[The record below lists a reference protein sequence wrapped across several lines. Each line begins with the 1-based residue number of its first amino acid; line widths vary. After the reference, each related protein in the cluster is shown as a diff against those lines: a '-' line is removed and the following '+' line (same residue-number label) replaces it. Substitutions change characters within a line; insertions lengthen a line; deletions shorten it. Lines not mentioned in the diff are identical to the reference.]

1 MKIKILHRD
10 DDIIVV
16 DKPTG
21 IPTHAPEPADP
32 YPGDALRIVQRQEGL
47 SYLGMHQRLD
57 ADTSGVLLF
66 SARPEANRS
75 LAATFEGRAAR
86 KVYFAAVLGA
96 PEVDESSIDAPIAR
110 DRDGRYKVTAAKD
123 PAGLPARTRCRVV
136 DRGWI
141 GKKSE
146 GLPFAVIEA
155 IPETGRTHQIRLH
168 LAHVG
173 LPVLGDAL
181 YGGKA
186 GMFPRLCLHAAELT
200 IPHPTTGK
208 RITFRAALPTP
219 LDRLVTGVP
228 EPALGVL
235 GRGAQHI
242 RRAWAE
248 TPDVVAGL
256 VRLAVER
263 RAPLAADPDT
273 TLYRVIHAGGDA
285 LPGLTADRFGDALV
299 VSLYDDDDILPPQP
313 IPEGLAPVL
322 AHAAGATS
330 VYVKYRPRQASRV
343 PEEEMGILAPPQ
355 PVFGPDLGVRSS
367 QTPDQTSEVW
377 RREVSGF
384 LAREEG
390 LNYLIRSTGGLS
402 SGLFADMRESRGRV
416 RAWAEGKTVLNTFAY
431 TCGFGVAALAGGAAR
446 VLNLDLARSVL
457 AWGQENYRLNGF
469 EPDDRDFVFGDVFDW
484 LARFARRGETFDL
497 VILDPPSFSKTK
509 TARFSAAKDYAQ
521 LAELAAKVVSPG
533 GQLLACSNLAEL
545 PWRAFRERVL
555 AGVAAAGR
563 GGQIAGV
570 YHEPAVDFPSHGQSP
585 YLKVLWLEL
594 S

>member
-1 MKIKILHRD
+1 M
-10 DDIIVV
+10 
-16 DKPTG
+16 
-21 IPTHAPEPADP
+21 
-32 YPGDALRIVQRQEGL
+32 
-47 SYLGMHQRLD
+47 
-57 ADTSGVLLF
+57 
-66 SARPEANRS
+66 
-75 LAATFEGRAAR
+75 
-86 KVYFAAVLGA
+86 YFAAVLGA
-96 PEVDESSIDAPIAR
+96 PEVDESTIDAPIAR
-110 DRDGRYKVTAAKD
+110 DRDGRYRVTARKD
-123 PAGLPARTRCRVV
+123 PAGQPARTRCRVV
-136 DRGWI
+136 DKGWI
-141 GKKSE
+141 GKKDQ
-146 GLPFAVIEA
+146 GLAFAVIEA

-173 LPVLGDAL
+173 LPVLGDVL

-186 GMFPRLCLHAAELT
+186 GGFPRLCLHAAELT
-200 IPHPTTGK
+200 IPHPATGK
-208 RITFRAALPTP
+208 RITFRAPLPAP

-235 GRGAQHI
+235 GSGPQHI

-248 TPDVVAGL
+248 TPDLVRGL
-256 VRLAVER
+256 VQLAVER

-273 TLYRVIHAGGDA
+273 TLYRAIHAGGDA
-285 LPGLTADRFGDALV
+285 LPGLAADRFGDALV

-313 IPEGLAPVL
+313 IPEGLAPML
-322 AHAAGATS
+322 AHATGATT

-343 PEEEMGILAPPQ
+343 PEDEMGVLAPPQ
-355 PVFGPDLGVRSS
+355 PVFGPDLLE
-367 QTPDQTSEVW
+367 TPEI
-377 RREVSGF
+377 RGHEGSGF
-384 LAREEG
+384 LAREDG

-416 RAWAEGKTVLNTFAY
+416 RAWAQGKTVLNTFAY

-469 EPDDRDFVFGDVFDW
+469 EPDQRDFVFGDVFDW
-484 LARFARRGETFDL
+484 LARFARRGEAFDL

-509 TARFSAAKDYAQ
+509 TARFSAARDYAR
-521 LAELAAKVVSPG
+521 LAELAAQVVSPG

-563 GGQIAGV
+563 GGRIAGV
-570 YHEPAVDFPSHGQSP
+570 YHEPAVDFPASGEP
-585 YLKVLWLEL
+585 YLKMALVQL